1 MSEARNDDSEGFI
14 KLSQE
19 AIVYANKIASE
30 SFTKNMINQSNLTVQ
45 TNFAFTTLAHK
56 FNEMAKIRKKLLTAT
71 TPVEWDE
78 SPPRRDDKNYVV
90 WANAWYQASIEAS
103 KKIGVG
109 NCEALAFLAL
119 EFLSKKLPK
128 NVPIEV
134 VRCVNDQ
141 YTNIKKDHVFLVIG
155 RDQSKDVN
163 NIREWGTTAII
174 CDPWMKKS
182 YPATVANMRNNL
194 EYITDLYQSH
204 EESYVSALQ
213 KFNPETDKL
222 RTLIDNSMI
231 YQEPEIHAALE
242 LEELEL
248 EEPIL
253 EEEIVEELK
262 SLELDPEEEKS
273 KEDMKE
279 VKTNAEIAPPK
290 IPISDFELDEDEIYG
305 PSEASASLPPQAV
318 VLLSKS
324 PKSSQSLRDD
334 MRPKP
339 TPSPKADSR

>member
-1 MSEARNDDSEGFI
+1 MSEAKNDDSEGFI

-56 FNEMAKIRKKLLTAT
+56 FNEMAKIRKKLLTAS

-155 RDQSKDVN
+155 RDQSKDVD
-163 NIREWGTTAII
+163 NIREWGATAII

-204 EESYVSALQ
+204 EESYISALQ

-231 YQEPEIHAALE
+231 YQEPKIHEAF
-242 LEELEL
+242 EL
-248 EEPIL
+248 EEPVL
-253 EEEIVEELK
+253 EEEIIEELK
-262 SLELDPEEEKS
+262 SHELDPE
-273 KEDMKE
+273 EDMKE
-279 VKTNAEIAPPK
+279 VKTNAEIAPSK
-290 IPISDFELDEDEIYG
+290 IRISDFAIDEDEIYG

-324 PKSSQSLRDD
+324 PKSSQSSHDD
-334 MRPKP
+334 MPPKP